1 MVYGCPYLAYSLSQQ
16 LFSTTEVNSQTK
28 SKAFYN
34 RVVCKNSQRFM
45 APLLSGA
52 AKRRG
57 VRAVLQ
63 QLTFEPTLHGS
74 SATSKTR
81 FIDGSSY
88 LEADCITCFK
98 SFLNQSGSSS
108 SPLLSSSML
117 DFVIPGFFYEQ
128 GIIEFII
135 LQLPLRGVK
144 LSSARQFQIGCLIS
158 VGAP

>member
-1 MVYGCPYLAYSLSQQ
+1 M
-16 LFSTTEVNSQTK
+16 
-28 SKAFYN
+28 
-34 RVVCKNSQRFM
+34 
-45 APLLSGA
+45 
-52 AKRRG
+52 
-57 VRAVLQ
+57 
-63 QLTFEPTLHGS
+63 HGS

-81 FIDGSSY
+81 FIEGSSY

-117 DFVIPGFFYEQ
+117 DFVIPSFFYEQ

-144 LSSARQFQIGCLIS
+144 LSSARQFQIGYLIS

>member
-1 MVYGCPYLAYSLSQQ
+1 MVYGCPYLAYSLTQQ
-16 LFSTTEVNSQTK
+16 FFSTTEVNPRLNQKRSTI
-28 SKAFYN
+28 
-34 RVVCKNSQRFM
+34 VLVCKNSQRFM

-63 QLTFEPTLHGS
+63 QLTFEPSLQGS

-88 LEADCITCFK
+88 LETDCITCFK

-144 LSSARQFQIGCLIS
+144 LSNTRQFQIGYLIS

>member
-16 LFSTTEVNSQTK
+16 RFSTTEVNSQTK

-34 RVVCKNSQRFM
+34 RASLQKQPTVH
-45 APLLSGA
+45 GA
-52 AKRRG
+52 STEWRCETSWCQS
-57 VRAVLQ
+57 RAVVAYIRAH
-63 QLTFEPTLHGS
+63 FARS
-74 SATSKTR
+74 SATTKTR

-128 GIIEFII
+128 GITEFII
-135 LQLPLRGVK
+135 LQLPLREVK
-144 LSSARQFQIGCLIS
+144 LSSARQFQIGYLIS

>member
-1 MVYGCPYLAYSLSQQ
+1 MAAMHCLDDIAVLTDEVLSMVYGCPYLA
-16 LFSTTEVNSQTK
+16 T
-28 SKAFYN
+28 
-34 RVVCKNSQRFM
+34 
-45 APLLSGA
+45 
-52 AKRRG
+52 
-57 VRAVLQ
+57 
-63 QLTFEPTLHGS
+63 TLHGS

-108 SPLLSSSML
+108 SLLLSPSMP

-144 LSSARQFQIGCLIS
+144 LSSARQFQIGHLIS